1 MKTVHIKPMTR
12 SLMSLDRVVSPPQA
26 LEKFHRRFS
35 ECRTRVIPG
44 LSMES
49 VNQMDADEI
58 DMASASR

>member
-26 LEKFHRRFS
+26 LAKFHQRFA